1 MAFPGVDSKRPHA
14 RWGNGVGSRAA
25 SYNPKGVSRQ
35 GPLWGKQAPHP
46 PHYTKYGPEGPGFVK
61 VAPGLSQ
68 DSPTPYFI
76 PRDLFYSPRPPC
88 YRSNAGRGCHD
99 KLVLGGLVG
108 CCGVG
113 VWAPAA
119 AVRRLHIYLGDR
131 CGVRAGPSR
140 ERPPALRKWETG
152 GVSAGRRT
160 AAEPGVRGLPE
171 AADVLPLLTL
181 RARLGLCKGH
191 RPRSHRSASSASAG
205 AANASTSSNTAHPRV
220 TLPQSP
226 YARATLH
233 RGSARVGAGH
243 PCSRGPTGT
252 STPAK

>member
-1 MAFPGVDSKRPHA
+1 MGERRGVARSKLQ
-14 RWGNGVGSRAA
+14 
-25 SYNPKGVSRQ
+25 PKGGFTAGPAVGEAGPAPAALHKVRPRRSGFRQ
-35 GPLWGKQAPHP
+35 GCARSESRFPH
-46 PHYTKYGPEGPGFVK
+46 
-61 VAPGLSQ
+61 S
-68 DSPTPYFI
+68 
-76 PRDLFYSPRPPC
+76 LFYSPRPPC

-140 ERPPALRKWETG
+140 ERPPALRKWGTG
-152 GVSAGRRT
+152 GVSAGRRI

-191 RPRSHRSASSASAG
+191 RPRSHRRASSASAG